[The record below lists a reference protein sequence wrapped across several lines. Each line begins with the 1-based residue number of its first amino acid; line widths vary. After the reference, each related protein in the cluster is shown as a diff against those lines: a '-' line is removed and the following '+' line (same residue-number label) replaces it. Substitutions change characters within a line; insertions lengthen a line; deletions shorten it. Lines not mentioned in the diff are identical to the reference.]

1 MPREDEGIRENGK
14 GGGKG
19 EVGLDTRQER
29 VRKGKERRGGRKGG
43 RGSEVNTRPSLTIQL
58 LIPGVTTCPTHL
70 RRSQSGVAG
79 EQLKLPLG
87 WGLWV
92 DL

>member
-1 MPREDEGIRENGK
+1 MPGEDEGIRENGK

-29 VRKGKERRGGRKGG
+29 VRKGKER

-79 EQLKLPLG
+79 EQLELPLG